1 MLLTTR
7 FRKCEMMKSIETVQ
21 KTIVYLEDH
30 LLQPFTLDD
39 LSNYL
44 EESAFHITQSFT
56 MITGMTV
63 EEYLH
68 SRKMTE
74 AANYLLNGN
83 YRLVD
88 VAKKYGYTSAHEFS
102 TAFSEFHGTSPIQA
116 RANPEKLQ
124 MVHRLYLQ
132 LSTTTKPPAYYS
144 IKRADHTELVGKS
157 VRIDNQHLSN
167 QFLIP
172 DLIYNENQDGFI
184 DELLHLSTNGKLYV
198 TLHPDITGVHIFIGV
213 QSERSYHYETSA
225 INHAQ
230 YAVFHSRGHLD
241 YIFSEIWYSIEKQ
254 VDLQLNYLRNEQFI
268 YVLPSDYAFDNNF
281 NKVELWIPIERQFY

>member
-1 MLLTTR
+1 
-7 FRKCEMMKSIETVQ
+7 MMKSIKTVQ
-21 KTIVYLEDH
+21 KTIIYLEDH

-56 MITGMTV
+56 MITGMSV
-63 EEYLH
+63 EEYVH

-88 VAKKYGYTSAHEFS
+88 VAEKYGYSSAHEFS
-102 TAFSEFHGTSPIQA
+102 TAFSEFHGISPIQA
-116 RANPEKLQ
+116 RANPEKLH

-132 LSTTTKPPAYYS
+132 LSVTTKAPAHYS
-144 IKRADHTELVGKS
+144 IRRTDYTALIGKS
-157 VRIDNQHLSN
+157 LRIDNQQLSN

-172 DLIYNENQDGFI
+172 DLIYDENKDGFI
-184 DELLHLSTNGKLYV
+184 DELLHLSHDGKLYV

-213 QSERSYHYETSA
+213 QSERSYQYETASIA
-225 INHAQ
+225 RAQ
-230 YAVFHSRGHLD
+230 YAVFHARGHLD
-241 YIFSEIWYSIEKQ
+241 YIFSEIWHSIEKQ
-254 VDLQLNYLRNEQFI
+254 VDLQLHYLRNEQFV
-268 YVLPSDYAFDNNF
+268 YVLPSDYAFDNDF
-281 NKVELWIPIERQFY
+281 NKVELWIPVEK